1 MPEPAPAGK
10 EGRERRYRVYG
21 VTVASEFP
29 FQTPL
34 ISAEGP
40 PDLTFTSVAHA
51 PVDGTWQDNEPIFE
65 SRYLTDDGDPQVRLY
80 RHDEFQV
87 FRQAGVADYY
97 MWPDRIVCHQRDEAA
112 TNIVELYF
120 LSLLTGFWLESRGI
134 VALHASA
141 VSVNERAVVFLAT
154 NTGGKTSLSTSLMQ
168 AGHPLLTDDFL
179 AVSLLEDIAIGH
191 PGFPQ
196 MRMWP
201 DLADHFVGGHAQLP
215 LVMAG
220 TEKRRV
226 RIEAEGLGS
235 FCTEDRRLSRLYLP
249 ARSEDVDAAI
259 RIEPVPPQEA
269 LIELVRESFLSTVL
283 EKAGLHRERFARL
296 ASLVGQV
303 RMARL
308 VYPSGLDRLPE
319 VREAILADLGA
330 DR

>member
-1 MPEPAPAGK
+1 MPEVAPDNQQDGQTC
-10 EGRERRYRVYG
+10 YRVYG
-21 VTVASEFP
+21 VTVASDFP
-29 FQTPL
+29 FRTPL
-34 ISAEGP
+34 IPTNGV
-40 PDLTFTSVAHA
+40 PDLTFTRVSHP
-51 PVDGTWQDNEPIFE
+51 PVVDTWRDSEPIFE
-65 SRYLTDDGDPQVRLY
+65 SRYLTDDGEPQVRLY

-112 TNIVELYF
+112 TIVVELYF
-120 LSLLTGFWLESRGI
+120 LSLLTGFWLESRGV

-179 AVSLLEDIAIGH
+179 AVSVLDDIAIGH

-201 DLADHFVGGHAQLP
+201 DLADHFVGDHAQLP

-235 FCTEDRRLSRLYLP
+235 FCPEDRQLSRLYLP
-249 ARSEDVDAAI
+249 ARSEDVDATI

-269 LIELVRESFLSTVL
+269 LIELVRESFLSTIL

-296 ASLVGQV
+296 ASLVRQV

-319 VREAILADLGA
+319 VRGAILEDLGA
-330 DR
+330 HR